1 MDCLNPAC
9 GAVAKFTGQNKKSD
23 NPYIATAYYTC
34 TACFTK
40 FTIHK
45 TEGDIT
51 TPTDPDI
58 VLRRVLQ
65 DISILPKQHLK
76 LISDNV
82 SALFCE

>member
-1 MDCLNPAC
+1 MGPLQ
-9 GAVAKFTGQNKKSD
+9 FFSGQNKKSD
-23 NPYIATAYYTC
+23 KPYIAVAYYTC
-34 TACFTK
+34 TVCSTK

-82 SALFCE
+82 SALICE